1 MGVHKVYGI
10 DNNKST
16 LLKAKKNNMI
26 DEGYE
31 SGEIPLAKSDV
42 VIISLYPE
50 LLETFILENNDFF
63 KKDSFITDVTGIKEK
78 ILLEVVPKLR
88 KDVDFILYTN
98 SLFLQDFSTK
108 KFIKTDIIFSPLNME
123 LFQEH
128 VDDFNSEFVLSNT
141 RVFNTFK
148 PIPFNIENNV
158 LSIKNK
164 SQYNYMINEY
174 QAKELNISLLQEF
187 PINNISDVY
196 MYNYQSYLREDL
208 HAF

>member
-1 MGVHKVYGI
+1 MDSNI
-10 DNNKST
+10 LST
-16 LLKAKKNNMI
+16 FNQIKKIN
-26 DEGYE
+26 Y
-31 SGEIPLAKSDV
+31 DV
-42 VIISLYPE
+42 
-50 LLETFILENNDFF
+50 ILEEKSFLSFRFIKIPNNTYIE
-63 KKDSFITDVTGIKEK
+63 KRSNLLFINNYKYNINDLSISEVFDL
-78 ILLEVVPKLR
+78 ILNHIEELEILYFT

-108 KFIKTDIIFSPLNME
+108 EFIKTDIIFSPLNME

-148 PIPFNIENNV
+148 PIPFNIENNI
-158 LSIKNK
+158 LSIKDK

>member
-1 MGVHKVYGI
+1 MDSNI
-10 DNNKST
+10 LST
-16 LLKAKKNNMI
+16 FNQIKKIN
-26 DEGYE
+26 Y
-31 SGEIPLAKSDV
+31 DV
-42 VIISLYPE
+42 
-50 LLETFILENNDFF
+50 ILEEKSFLSFRFIKIPNN
-63 KKDSFITDVTGIKEK
+63 IYIEK
-78 ILLEVVPKLR
+78 RSNLLIINNYKYNIDDLSISEVFDLILNHIEELEILYFT

-108 KFIKTDIIFSPLNME
+108 KFIKTDILFSPLNME

-128 VDDFNSEFVLSNT
+128 IDDFNSEFVLSNT

-148 PIPFNIENNV
+148 PIPFNIENNI
-158 LSIKNK
+158 LSIKDK

>member
-1 MGVHKVYGI
+1 MDSNILSTFNQIKKINYDVIVEEKSFLSFRFI
-10 DNNKST
+10 KIPNNTYIEKRSN
-16 LLKAKKNNMI
+16 LLFINNYKYNI
-26 DEGYE
+26 NDLSISEVFDLILNHIE
-31 SGEIPLAKSDV
+31 ELEI
-42 VIISLYPE
+42 LYF
-50 LLETFILENNDFF
+50 T
-63 KKDSFITDVTGIKEK
+63 
-78 ILLEVVPKLR
+78 

-123 LFQEH
+123 LFQEY

-148 PIPFNIENNV
+148 PIPFNIENNI
-158 LSIKNK
+158 LSIKDK

-208 HAF
+208 HDF

>member
-1 MGVHKVYGI
+1 MDSNI
-10 DNNKST
+10 LST
-16 LLKAKKNNMI
+16 FNQIKKIN
-26 DEGYE
+26 Y
-31 SGEIPLAKSDV
+31 DV
-42 VIISLYPE
+42 
-50 LLETFILENNDFF
+50 ILEEKSFLSFRFIKIPNNTYIE
-63 KKDSFITDVTGIKEK
+63 KRSNLLFINNYKYNINDLSISEVFDL
-78 ILLEVVPKLR
+78 ILNHIEELEILYFT

-148 PIPFNIENNV
+148 PIPFNIENNI
-158 LSIKNK
+158 LSIKDK

-196 MYNYQSYLREDL
+196 MYNYRSYLKEDL
-208 HAF
+208 YDL

>member
-1 MGVHKVYGI
+1 MDSNI
-10 DNNKST
+10 LST
-16 LLKAKKNNMI
+16 FNQIKKIN
-26 DEGYE
+26 Y
-31 SGEIPLAKSDV
+31 DV
-42 VIISLYPE
+42 
-50 LLETFILENNDFF
+50 ILEEKSFLSFRFIKIPNNTYIE
-63 KKDSFITDVTGIKEK
+63 KRSNLLFINNYKYNINDLSISEVFDL
-78 ILLEVVPKLR
+78 ILSHIEELEILYFT

-148 PIPFNIENNV
+148 SIPFNIENNI
-158 LSIKNK
+158 LSIKDK

>member
-1 MGVHKVYGI
+1 MDSNI
-10 DNNKST
+10 LST
-16 LLKAKKNNMI
+16 FNQIKKIN
-26 DEGYE
+26 Y
-31 SGEIPLAKSDV
+31 DV
-42 VIISLYPE
+42 
-50 LLETFILENNDFF
+50 ILEEKSFLSFRFIKIPNNTYIE
-63 KKDSFITDVTGIKEK
+63 KRSNLLFINNYKYNINDLSISEVFDL
-78 ILLEVVPKLR
+78 ILNHIEELEILYFT

-108 KFIKTDIIFSPLNME
+108 KFIKTDIIFSPLNIE

-148 PIPFNIENNV
+148 PIPFNIENNI
-158 LSIKNK
+158 LSIKDK

-196 MYNYQSYLREDL
+196 MYNYRSYLKEDL
-208 HAF
+208 YDL

>member
-1 MGVHKVYGI
+1 MDSNI
-10 DNNKST
+10 LST
-16 LLKAKKNNMI
+16 FNQIKKIN
-26 DEGYE
+26 Y
-31 SGEIPLAKSDV
+31 DV
-42 VIISLYPE
+42 
-50 LLETFILENNDFF
+50 ILEEKSFLSFRFIKIPNNTYIE
-63 KKDSFITDVTGIKEK
+63 KRSNLLFINNYKYNINDLSISEVFDL
-78 ILLEVVPKLR
+78 ILNHIEELEILYFT

-128 VDDFNSEFVLSNT
+128 VDDFNSEFVLSDT

-148 PIPFNIENNV
+148 PVPFNIENNI
-158 LSIKNK
+158 LSIKDK

>member
-1 MGVHKVYGI
+1 MDSNI
-10 DNNKST
+10 LST
-16 LLKAKKNNMI
+16 FNQIKKIN
-26 DEGYE
+26 Y
-31 SGEIPLAKSDV
+31 DV
-42 VIISLYPE
+42 
-50 LLETFILENNDFF
+50 ILEEKSFLSFRFIKIPNNTY
-63 KKDSFITDVTGIKEK
+63 IEK
-78 ILLEVVPKLR
+78 RSNLLIINNYKYNINDLSISEVFDLILNHIEELEILYFT

-148 PIPFNIENNV
+148 PIPFNIENNI
-158 LSIKNK
+158 LSIKDK

>member
-1 MGVHKVYGI
+1 MDSNI
-10 DNNKST
+10 LST
-16 LLKAKKNNMI
+16 FNQIKKIN
-26 DEGYE
+26 Y
-31 SGEIPLAKSDV
+31 DV
-42 VIISLYPE
+42 
-50 LLETFILENNDFF
+50 ILEEKSFLSFRFIKIPNNTY
-63 KKDSFITDVTGIKEK
+63 IEK
-78 ILLEVVPKLR
+78 RSNLLIINNYKYNIDDLSISEVFDLILNHIEELEILYFT

-148 PIPFNIENNV
+148 PIPFNIENNI
-158 LSIKNK
+158 LSIKDK
-164 SQYNYMINEY
+164 SQYNYMVNEY

-187 PINNISDVY
+187 PINNVSDVY
-196 MYNYQSYLREDL
+196 MYNYQSYLKEDL
-208 HAF
+208 YDF

>member
-1 MGVHKVYGI
+1 MDSNI
-10 DNNKST
+10 LST
-16 LLKAKKNNMI
+16 FNQIKKIN
-26 DEGYE
+26 Y
-31 SGEIPLAKSDV
+31 DV
-42 VIISLYPE
+42 
-50 LLETFILENNDFF
+50 ILEEKSFLSFRFIKIPNNTYIE
-63 KKDSFITDVTGIKEK
+63 KRSNLLFINNYKYNINDLSISEVFDL
-78 ILLEVVPKLR
+78 ILNHIEELEILYFT

-128 VDDFNSEFVLSNT
+128 VDDFNSEFVLSST

-148 PIPFNIENNV
+148 PIPFNIENNI
-158 LSIKNK
+158 LSIKDK

>member
-1 MGVHKVYGI
+1 MDSNI
-10 DNNKST
+10 LST
-16 LLKAKKNNMI
+16 FNQIKKIN
-26 DEGYE
+26 Y
-31 SGEIPLAKSDV
+31 DV
-42 VIISLYPE
+42 
-50 LLETFILENNDFF
+50 ILEEKSFLSFRFIKIPNNTYIE
-63 KKDSFITDVTGIKEK
+63 KRSNLLFINNYKYNINDLSISEVFDL
-78 ILLEVVPKLR
+78 ILNHIEELEILYFT

-128 VDDFNSEFVLSNT
+128 VDDFNNEFVLSNT

-148 PIPFNIENNV
+148 PIPFNIENNI
-158 LSIKNK
+158 LSIKDK

>member
-1 MGVHKVYGI
+1 MDSNI
-10 DNNKST
+10 LST
-16 LLKAKKNNMI
+16 FNQIKKIN
-26 DEGYE
+26 Y
-31 SGEIPLAKSDV
+31 DV
-42 VIISLYPE
+42 
-50 LLETFILENNDFF
+50 ILEEKSFLSFRFIKIPNNTYIE
-63 KKDSFITDVTGIKEK
+63 KRSNLLFINNYKYNINDLSISEVFDL
-78 ILLEVVPKLR
+78 ILNHIEELEILYFT

-148 PIPFNIENNV
+148 PIPFNIENNI
-158 LSIKNK
+158 LSIKDK

>member
-1 MGVHKVYGI
+1 MDSNILSTFNQIKKINYDVILEEKSFLSFRFI
-10 DNNKST
+10 KIPNNTYIEKRSN
-16 LLKAKKNNMI
+16 LLFINNYKNNI
-26 DEGYE
+26 NDLSISEVFDLILNHIE
-31 SGEIPLAKSDV
+31 ELEI
-42 VIISLYPE
+42 LYF
-50 LLETFILENNDFF
+50 T
-63 KKDSFITDVTGIKEK
+63 
-78 ILLEVVPKLR
+78 

-148 PIPFNIENNV
+148 PIPFNIENNI
-158 LSIKNK
+158 LSIKDK
-164 SQYNYMINEY
+164 SQYNYIINEY

-208 HAF
+208 YYL

>member
-1 MGVHKVYGI
+1 MDSNI
-10 DNNKST
+10 LST
-16 LLKAKKNNMI
+16 FNQIKKIN
-26 DEGYE
+26 Y
-31 SGEIPLAKSDV
+31 DV
-42 VIISLYPE
+42 
-50 LLETFILENNDFF
+50 ILEEKSFLSFRFIKIPNNTYIE
-63 KKDSFITDVTGIKEK
+63 KRSNLLFINNYKYNINDLSISEVFDL
-78 ILLEVVPKLR
+78 ILNHIEELEILYFT

-123 LFQEH
+123 LFKEH

-148 PIPFNIENNV
+148 PIPFNIENNI
-158 LSIKNK
+158 LSIKDK

>member
-1 MGVHKVYGI
+1 MDSNI
-10 DNNKST
+10 LST
-16 LLKAKKNNMI
+16 FNQIKKIN
-26 DEGYE
+26 Y
-31 SGEIPLAKSDV
+31 DV
-42 VIISLYPE
+42 
-50 LLETFILENNDFF
+50 ILEEKSFLSFRFIKIPNNTYIE
-63 KKDSFITDVTGIKEK
+63 KRSNLLFINNYKYNINDLSISEVFDL
-78 ILLEVVPKLR
+78 ILNHIEELEILYFT

-148 PIPFNIENNV
+148 PIPFNIENNI
-158 LSIKNK
+158 LSIKDK
-164 SQYNYMINEY
+164 SQYNYIINEY

-208 HAF
+208 YDL

>member
-1 MGVHKVYGI
+1 MDSNILSTFNQIKKINYDIIVEEKSFLSFRFI
-10 DNNKST
+10 KIPNNTYIEKRSN
-16 LLKAKKNNMI
+16 LLFINNYKYNI
-26 DEGYE
+26 NDLSISEVFDLILNHIE
-31 SGEIPLAKSDV
+31 ELEI
-42 VIISLYPE
+42 LYF
-50 LLETFILENNDFF
+50 T
-63 KKDSFITDVTGIKEK
+63 
-78 ILLEVVPKLR
+78 

-148 PIPFNIENNV
+148 PIPFNIENNI
-158 LSIKNK
+158 LSIKDK

-196 MYNYQSYLREDL
+196 MYNYRSYLKEDL
-208 HAF
+208 YDL

>member
-1 MGVHKVYGI
+1 MDSNI
-10 DNNKST
+10 LST
-16 LLKAKKNNMI
+16 FNQIKKIN
-26 DEGYE
+26 Y
-31 SGEIPLAKSDV
+31 DV
-42 VIISLYPE
+42 
-50 LLETFILENNDFF
+50 ILEEKSFLSFRFTKIPNNTYIE
-63 KKDSFITDVTGIKEK
+63 KRSNLLFINNYKYNINDLSISEVFDL
-78 ILLEVVPKLR
+78 ILNHIEELEILYFT

-148 PIPFNIENNV
+148 PIPFNIENNI
-158 LSIKNK
+158 LSIKDK
-164 SQYNYMINEY
+164 SQYNYIINEY
-174 QAKELNISLLQEF
+174 QAKELNICLLQEF

>member
-1 MGVHKVYGI
+1 MDSNI
-10 DNNKST
+10 LST
-16 LLKAKKNNMI
+16 FNQIKKIN
-26 DEGYE
+26 Y
-31 SGEIPLAKSDV
+31 DV
-42 VIISLYPE
+42 
-50 LLETFILENNDFF
+50 ILEEKSFLSFRFIKIPNNTYIE
-63 KKDSFITDVTGIKEK
+63 KRSNLLFINNYKYNIDDLSISEVFDL
-78 ILLEVVPKLR
+78 ILNHIEELEILYFT

-148 PIPFNIENNV
+148 PIPFNIENNI
-158 LSIKNK
+158 LSIKDK

-187 PINNISDVY
+187 PINNINDVY

>member
-1 MGVHKVYGI
+1 MDSNI
-10 DNNKST
+10 LST
-16 LLKAKKNNMI
+16 FNQIKKIN
-26 DEGYE
+26 Y
-31 SGEIPLAKSDV
+31 DV
-42 VIISLYPE
+42 
-50 LLETFILENNDFF
+50 ILEEKSLLSFRFIKIPNNTYIE
-63 KKDSFITDVTGIKEK
+63 KRSNLLFINNYKYNIDDLSISEVFDL
-78 ILLEVVPKLR
+78 ILNHIEELEILYFT

-187 PINNISDVY
+187 PINNINDVY
-196 MYNYQSYLREDL
+196 MYNYRSYLKEDL
-208 HAF
+208 YDL

>member
-1 MGVHKVYGI
+1 MDSNI
-10 DNNKST
+10 LST
-16 LLKAKKNNMI
+16 FNQIKKIN
-26 DEGYE
+26 Y
-31 SGEIPLAKSDV
+31 DV
-42 VIISLYPE
+42 
-50 LLETFILENNDFF
+50 ILEEKSFLSFRFTKIPNNTYIE
-63 KKDSFITDVTGIKEK
+63 KRSNLLFINNYKYNINDLSISEVFDL
-78 ILLEVVPKLR
+78 ILNHIEELEILYFT

-141 RVFNTFK
+141 KVFNTFK
-148 PIPFNIENNV
+148 PILFNIENNI
-158 LSIKNK
+158 LSIKDK

-187 PINNISDVY
+187 PINNVSDVY
-196 MYNYQSYLREDL
+196 MYNYQSYLREDVYD
-208 HAF
+208 F